1 MKIKGFN
8 KDLQCRGMQFEI
20 GKEYKIELNGRK
32 LELCTDTCFHYCD
45 SLQQVHEFYSV
56 LEDNRFCEIEVLGEE
71 VSDEEKCGSN
81 HIKIV
86 REIVGEELNILKG
99 LVSGNSGIFNSG
111 SYNSGGYNSGD
122 YNSGD
127 YNSGDH
133 NSGNRNSGNRNSGY
147 RNSGGFNSGNGNS
160 GYRNSGD
167 YNSGNRNSGYRNS
180 GYRNS
185 GGYNSGGYN
194 SGDYNS
200 GDYNSGD
207 HNSGSV
213 NSGNRNSGG
222 FNSGGYNS
230 GLFNSCNF
238 SSGIFCSIEP
248 KINIFNMPTNMTMR
262 EFLSSKYYGA
272 IISSDFNLA
281 EWIPY
286 TEEEMEKDESKKL
299 IGGYLKTYTYQEAC
313 KNWWNGMSSKNKAI
327 ICSMPNFDANVFKE
341 ITGIEVTY
349 NVDKKSR

>member
-32 LELCTDTCFHYCD
+32 LKLCTDTCFHYCD
-45 SLQQVHEFYSV
+45 SLQQVHKFYSV
-56 LEDNRFCEIEVLGEE
+56 SEDNRFCEIEVLGEE
-71 VSDEEKCGSN
+71 ISDGEKCGSN
-81 HIKIV
+81 HIRIV

-99 LVSGNSGIFNSG
+99 LTNGNTGIF
-111 SYNSGGYNSGD
+111 NSGD
-122 YNSGD
+122 YNSG
-127 YNSGDH
+127 H
-133 NSGNRNSGNRNSGY
+133 R
-147 RNSGGFNSGNGNS
+147 NSGNGNS
-160 GYRNSGD
+160 GHRNSGHRNSGD
-167 YNSGNRNSGYRNS
+167 YNSGNRNSGDRNSGNGNSGDRNSGNLNS

-185 GGYNSGGYN
+185 GDRNSGSFNSGYRNSGNHN

-200 GDYNSGD
+200 GDYNSGH
-207 HNSGSV
+207 HNSG
-213 NSGNRNSGG
+213 
-222 FNSGGYNS
+222 F
-230 GLFNSCNF
+230 FNSCNF

-262 EFLSSKYYGA
+262 EFLDSKYYDA
-272 IISSDFNLA
+272 IISSDFKLT

-286 TEEEMEKDESKKL
+286 TEEEIEKDESKKL
-299 IGGYLKTYTYQEAC
+299 IGGYLKSYTYKEAC
-313 KNWWNGMSSKNKAI
+313 RNWWNGMSSKNKAI

-349 NVDKKSR
+349 NVD

>member
-71 VSDEEKCGSN
+71 ISDGEKCGSN

-99 LVSGNSGIFNSG
+99 ITNGNTGIFNSG
-111 SYNSGGYNSGD
+111 SCNSGHHNSGNSNSGNSNSGYRNSGDRNSGYRNSGIFNSGD

-127 YNSGDH
+127 YNSG
-133 NSGNRNSGNRNSGY
+133 Y
-147 RNSGGFNSGNGNS
+147 R
-160 GYRNSGD
+160 
-167 YNSGNRNSGYRNS
+167 
-180 GYRNS
+180 
-185 GGYNSGGYN
+185 
-194 SGDYNS
+194 
-200 GDYNSGD
+200 
-207 HNSGSV
+207 
-213 NSGNRNSGG
+213 
-222 FNSGGYNS
+222 NS

-248 KINIFNMPTNMTMR
+248 KINIFNMPTHMTMR
-262 EFLSSKYYGA
+262 EFLNSKYYGA
-272 IISSDFNLA
+272 IISSDFNLT
-281 EWIPY
+281 EWIRY
-286 TEEEMEKDESKKL
+286 TKEEMEKDESKKL

-313 KNWWNGMSSKNKAI
+313 RNWWNGMDDENKAI
-327 ICSMPNFDANVFKE
+327 ICSMPNFDANVFKD

-349 NVDKKSR
+349 NVDKKPR

>member
-32 LELCTDTCFHYCD
+32 LELCTDTCFHYCN

-56 LEDNRFCEIEVLGEE
+56 LENNRFCEIEVLGEE
-71 VSDEEKCGSN
+71 VSDGKKCGSN

-99 LVSGNSGIFNSG
+99 ITNGNTGIFNSGHRNSGSFNSGDRNSGDHNSGYYNSGYYNSEIFNSGCYNSGSFNSGDYNSGDFNSG
-111 SYNSGGYNSGD
+111 SYNSGK
-122 YNSGD
+122 
-127 YNSGDH
+127 
-133 NSGNRNSGNRNSGY
+133 R
-147 RNSGGFNSGNGNS
+147 
-160 GYRNSGD
+160 
-167 YNSGNRNSGYRNS
+167 
-180 GYRNS
+180 
-185 GGYNSGGYN
+185 
-194 SGDYNS
+194 
-200 GDYNSGD
+200 
-207 HNSGSV
+207 
-213 NSGNRNSGG
+213 
-222 FNSGGYNS
+222 NS

-248 KINIFNMPTNMTMR
+248 KINIFNMPTNMTMS
-262 EFLSSKYYGA
+262 EFLDSRYYRA
-272 IISSDFNLA
+272 ITSSDFKLT

-313 KNWWNGMSSKNKAI
+313 KNWWKNMSTKNKEI
-327 ICSMPNFDANVFKE
+327 IKSMPNFDANVFKE
-341 ITGIEVTY
+341 ITGIEVTH
-349 NVDKKSR
+349 NVD

>member
-1 MKIKGFN
+1 
-8 KDLQCRGMQFEI
+8 MQFEI
-20 GKEYKIELNGRK
+20 GKEYKIELNGRE
-32 LELCTDTCFHYCD
+32 LELCSDTCFHYCN
-45 SLQQVHEFYSV
+45 SLRQVHGFYSV
-56 LEDNRFCEIEVLGEE
+56 LENNRFCEIEVLGEE

-99 LVSGNSGIFNSG
+99 LVNGNSGIFNSG
-111 SYNSGGYNSGD
+111 SYNSGSY
-122 YNSGD
+122 
-127 YNSGDH
+127 
-133 NSGNRNSGNRNSGY
+133 
-147 RNSGGFNSGNGNS
+147 NS

-167 YNSGNRNSGYRNS
+167 H
-180 GYRNS
+180 NS

-194 SGDYNS
+194 SGYRNSGYHNSGIFNSGIFNSGGYNS
-200 GDYNSGD
+200 GYHNSGDFNSGNGNSGD
-207 HNSGSV
+207 HNSGGY
-213 NSGNRNSGG
+213 NSGNGNSGDHNSGGYNSGYRNSGYH
-222 FNSGGYNS
+222 NSGGYNSGDYNS

-238 SSGIFCSIEP
+238 SSGIFCSNEP

-262 EFLSSKYYGA
+262 EFLNSKYYRA
-272 IISSDFNLA
+272 IISSDFNLT

-299 IGGYLKTYTYQEAC
+299 IGGYLKSYTYQEAC

-341 ITGIEVTY
+341 ITGIEVTH
-349 NVDKKSR
+349 NVD

>member
-32 LELCTDTCFHYCD
+32 LELCTDTCFHYCN
-45 SLQQVHEFYSV
+45 SLQQVSRFYSV
-56 LEDNRFCEIEVLGEE
+56 LENNRFCEIEVLGEE
-71 VSDEEKCGSN
+71 ISDEEKCGSN
-81 HIKIV
+81 HIRVV

-99 LVSGNSGIFNSG
+99 LVNGNSGIFNSG
-111 SYNSGGYNSGD
+111 SYNSGGYNSG
-122 YNSGD
+122 Y
-127 YNSGDH
+127 
-133 NSGNRNSGNRNSGY
+133 RNSGNGNSGSYNSGGYNSGY
-147 RNSGGFNSGNGNS
+147 RNSGD
-160 GYRNSGD
+160 RNSGD
-167 YNSGNRNSGYRNS
+167 YNSGNGNG
-180 GYRNS
+180 
-185 GGYNSGGYN
+185 
-194 SGDYNS
+194 GDY
-200 GDYNSGD
+200 
-207 HNSGSV
+207 
-213 NSGNRNSGG
+213 
-222 FNSGGYNS
+222 NSGGYNS

-248 KINIFNMPTNMTMR
+248 KINIFNMPTNMTMG
-262 EFLSSKYYGA
+262 EFLNSKYYSA
-272 IISSDFNLA
+272 IISSDFNLT

-286 TEEEMEKDESKKL
+286 TKEEMEKDESKKL

-313 KNWWNGMSSKNKAI
+313 RNWWDGMRDENKAI

>member
-56 LEDNRFCEIEVLGEE
+56 LENNRFCEIEVLGEE
-71 VSDEEKCGSN
+71 VSDGEKCGSN

-99 LVSGNSGIFNSG
+99 ITNGNTGIFNSG
-111 SYNSGGYNSGD
+111 SYNSGN
-122 YNSGD
+122 
-127 YNSGDH
+127 H
-133 NSGNRNSGNRNSGY
+133 
-147 RNSGGFNSGNGNS
+147 NSGNGNTGSYNS
-160 GYRNSGD
+160 GHYNSGKRNSGD
-167 YNSGNRNSGYRNS
+167 YNSGYRNSGYYNSGNHNSGDYNSGYRNS
-180 GYRNS
+180 GY
-185 GGYNSGGYN
+185 YNSGNG
-194 SGDYNS
+194 
-200 GDYNSGD
+200 
-207 HNSGSV
+207 
-213 NSGNRNSGG
+213 
-222 FNSGGYNS
+222 NS

-238 SSGIFCSIEP
+238 SSGVFCTIEP
-248 KINIFNMPTNMTMR
+248 KINIFNMPTNMTMS
-262 EFLSSKYYGA
+262 EFLDSKYYDA
-272 IISSDFNLA
+272 IISSDFNLT

-286 TEEEMEKDESKKL
+286 TEEEMEKDKSKKL

-341 ITGIEVTY
+341 ITGIEVTH
-349 NVDKKSR
+349 NVD

>member
-45 SLQQVHEFYSV
+45 SLQQVHNFYSV

-71 VSDEEKCGSN
+71 ISDGEKCGSN
-81 HIKIV
+81 HIRVV

-99 LVSGNSGIFNSG
+99 ITNGNTGIF
-111 SYNSGGYNSGD
+111 NSGD
-122 YNSGD
+122 YNSGHH
-127 YNSGDH
+127 NSGD
-133 NSGNRNSGNRNSGY
+133 R
-147 RNSGGFNSGNGNS
+147 NSGNGNS
-160 GYRNSGD
+160 GVRNSGD
-167 YNSGNRNSGYRNS
+167 RNSGHHNSGDRNSGNGNSGVRNSGDRNSGHLNSGNYNSGYYNSGNG
-180 GYRNS
+180 
-185 GGYNSGGYN
+185 
-194 SGDYNS
+194 
-200 GDYNSGD
+200 
-207 HNSGSV
+207 
-213 NSGNRNSGG
+213 
-222 FNSGGYNS
+222 NS

-248 KINIFNMPTNMTMR
+248 KINIFNMPTNMTMS
-262 EFLSSKYYGA
+262 EFLNSKYYDA
-272 IISSDFNLA
+272 IISSDFNLT

-286 TEEEMEKDESKKL
+286 TEEEIEKDESKKL

-313 KNWWNGMSSKNKAI
+313 KNWWNGMSHKNKAI

-341 ITGIEVTY
+341 ITGIEV
-349 NVDKKSR
+349 KICG

>member
-56 LEDNRFCEIEVLGEE
+56 LENNRFCEIEVLGEE
-71 VSDEEKCGSN
+71 ISDGEKCGSN

-99 LVSGNSGIFNSG
+99 LTNGNTGIF
-111 SYNSGGYNSGD
+111 NSGD
-122 YNSGD
+122 YNSGHRNSGHRNSGHR
-127 YNSGDH
+127 NSGDY
-133 NSGNRNSGNRNSGY
+133 NNGNRNSGDL
-147 RNSGGFNSGNGNS
+147 NSGNGNSGDRNSGNGNSGDRNSGHCNS

-167 YNSGNRNSGYRNS
+167 RNSGSFNSGYRNS
-180 GYRNS
+180 GFHNS
-185 GGYNSGGYN
+185 GHHN

-200 GDYNSGD
+200 G
-207 HNSGSV
+207 H
-213 NSGNRNSGG
+213 R
-222 FNSGGYNS
+222 NS

-238 SSGIFCSIEP
+238 SNGIFCSIEP

-262 EFLSSKYYGA
+262 EFLDSKYYDA
-272 IISSDFNLA
+272 ITSSDFNLT
-281 EWIPY
+281 EWVPY
-286 TEEEMEKDESKKL
+286 TEEEMKRDESKK
-299 IGGYLKTYTYQEAC
+299 ITGGYLRIYTYKEAC
-313 KNWWNGMSSKNKAI
+313 KNWWKGMSNKNKAI
-327 ICSMPNFDANVFKE
+327 ICSMPNFDVDIFKE